1 MLEVLE
7 KKTATLA
14 KDDPSLAHTKN
25 NLALLYQAERAYDM
39 AEPLFRECLAV
50 WGVDS
55 DHPDALAVVG
65 NLGAVLYALK
75 RYRAVL
81 HC

>member
-1 MLEVLE
+1 
-7 KKTATLA
+7 
-14 KDDPSLAHTKN
+14 
-25 NLALLYQAERAYDM
+25 M